1 MRYYQKWM
9 DEDARYII
17 TDEEKSVFKKLST
30 PEEREK
36 FIDEF
41 WRRRDPSPETLQNE
55 FKEEH
60 YRRIAYSNDHFA
72 SGKQGWLTDRGR
84 IYIVHGPPDRKET
97 NPTGTHLIRPD
108 YEGGNM
114 TTYPFEV
121 WEYRY
126 LEGVGTDITIEFVD
140 KSGTN
145 DYQIALND
153 NEKDALF
160 SITGSHVIT
169 GDEQNRIT
177 RAKDQPFERLETYT
191 RLQRPPEIKFKKLEE
206 AVSAKVMYRDL
217 PVESQENYVKL
228 TDESVLA
235 AVTVEM
241 ENKNLA
247 FEAVGDNYQA
257 TINLY
262 GRVSD
267 ITKRVVEA
275 FEDVVT
281 ANQTDADMKQG
292 SKGKSIYQ
300 KKLALRPGRYV
311 VDAVIEDTVSGRMGS
326 IQKLLIVPRFGEGG
340 LTCSSLILA
349 QALVP
354 IETAEDLKSQFVM
367 GDMKVIPNVL
377 RRFTKGDRVGIYF
390 QVYNLTLDQALQK
403 PAVDVTVSIKKGNQV
418 IHKLNPPEYGVTLGG
433 QQATIKG
440 AAQTSDLV
448 PGEYGIEIS
457 VTDKIAAKSI
467 VRAVGFSIQ

>member
-1 MRYYQKWM
+1 M
-9 DEDARYII
+9 
-17 TDEEKSVFKKLST
+17 
-30 PEEREK
+30 
-36 FIDEF
+36 
-41 WRRRDPSPETLQNE
+41 
-55 FKEEH
+55 
-60 YRRIAYSNDHFA
+60 
-72 SGKQGWLTDRGR
+72 
-84 IYIVHGPPDRKET
+84 
-97 NPTGTHLIRPD
+97 
-108 YEGGNM
+108 
-114 TTYPFEV
+114 
-121 WEYRY
+121 
-126 LEGVGTDITIEFVD
+126 
-140 KSGTN
+140 
-145 DYQIALND
+145 
-153 NEKDALF
+153 
-160 SITGSHVIT
+160 
-169 GDEQNRIT
+169 
-177 RAKDQPFERLETYT
+177 PFERLETYT

-217 PVESQENYVKL
+217 PVESQDNYVKL

-235 AVTVEM
+235 ALTVEM

-247 FEAVGDNYQA
+247 FEGVGDTYQA

-262 GRVSD
+262 GRVTD
-267 ITKRVVEA
+267 ITKRVIEA

-281 ANQTDADMKQG
+281 AHQTGADMKQG

-300 KKLALRPGRYV
+300 KKMALRPGRYV

-326 IQKLLIVPRFGEGG
+326 VQRLLIVPRFGEGG

-377 RRFTKGDRVGIYF
+377 RRFNKGERVGIYF

-403 PAVDVTVSIKKGNQV
+403 PAVDMAVSIKKGSQV
-418 IHKLNPPEYGVTLGG
+418 IRKLSPPEYGVTLGG

-440 AAQTSDLV
+440 AAQTNDLA

-467 VRAVGFSIQ
+467 VRAMGFSIQ